1 MHSFALPV
9 HTQRGRGGGVVV
21 CEYTKDKIK
30 DKRTRWQRDATTP
43 HKRTQRPLSSPA
55 SRNSRGRLT
64 AAYTARRTS
73 HPTAS

>member
-21 CEYTKDKIK
+21 CEYQKIRLK
-30 DKRTRWQRDATTP
+30 INERDGRDATTP

>member
-30 DKRTRWQRDATTP
+30 EINERDG
-43 HKRTQRPLSSPA
+43 REMLQRPTNAPSGPCHLRRRA
-55 SRNSRGRLT
+55 IRGV
-64 AAYTARRTS
+64 A
-73 HPTAS
+73 